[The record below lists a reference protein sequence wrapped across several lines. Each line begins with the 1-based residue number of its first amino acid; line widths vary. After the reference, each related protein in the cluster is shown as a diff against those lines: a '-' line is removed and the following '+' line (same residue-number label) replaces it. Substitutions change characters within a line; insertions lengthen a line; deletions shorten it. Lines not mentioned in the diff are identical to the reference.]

1 MCTDPDVLW
10 WQWVDTWRVVTQH
23 NVSAWNQSK
32 MGRRRCRKK
41 VSCLMYWKLCMTWLA
56 LNTRYYKRQF
66 ASFAFYLSPTLVQD
80 AAVSRARLRPGLV
93 PAAAGGRGGQPAAA
107 VRREAGLL
115 SRLQR
120 RQPGQQPG
128 QVEQGRVATMNVD
141 NECRIVDNVDMSL
154 LIILYHTFCCVW
166 QVRPHQGHGRNRGGL
181 GGPRGWHLRTFS
193 LGSHR
198 KMICLYLQ
206 CERCINVVST
216 FLLQL
221 FKQYYNKDH
230 RRPGLL
236 TTRHCS
242 SCCYY
247 SDSVQRIN
255 KIE

>member
-1 MCTDPDVLW
+1 MPEHTIIVTLLIRYLSTYWTYDISTILQLKSDQCKSSNVWVCTDPDVLW

-66 ASFAFYLSPTLVQD
+66 ASFASYLSPTLVQD
-80 AAVSRARLRPGLV
+80 AAVTRARLRPGLV

-128 QVEQGRVATMNVD
+128 QVEQGRVATMNVH
-141 NECRIVDNVDMSL
+141 RS
-154 LIILYHTFCCVW
+154 
-166 QVRPHQGHGRNRGGL
+166 
-181 GGPRGWHLRTFS
+181 GW
-193 LGSHR
+193 
-198 KMICLYLQ
+198 M
-206 CERCINVVST
+206 
-216 FLLQL
+216 
-221 FKQYYNKDH
+221 
-230 RRPGLL
+230 
-236 TTRHCS
+236 
-242 SCCYY
+242 
-247 SDSVQRIN
+247 
-255 KIE
+255 